1 VWYKAREHVFLILCL
16 YTQIGCIGLVE
27 EEWLVTL
34 ATVDPSEVI
43 FHDYVELGTKLSKQL
58 RDQGADFV
66 IALTHMRLHNDTR
79 LAELSSGID
88 LILGGHDHHYEVK
101 EVNGI
106 KIVKSGS
113 DFRELSKI
121 TINFSDDNNFDIDV
135 EKIEI
140 TGEVPED
147 PEVKAIVDGYMGK
160 HC

>member
-1 VWYKAREHVFLILCL
+1 MS
-16 YTQIGCIGLVE
+16 QIGCIGLVE
-27 EEWLVTL
+27 EEWLATL

-43 FHDYVELGTKLSKQL
+43 FQDYVELGTKLSKQL
-58 RDQGADFV
+58 RDEGADLV

-101 EVNGI
+101 DVNGV
-106 KIVKSGS
+106 KIIKSGS

-121 TINFSDDNNFDIDV
+121 NINFSDDNNFDIEV

-140 TGEVPED
+140 TSDVPEH
-147 PEVKAIVDGYMGK
+147 PELKTIVDQYMGK
-160 HC
+160 Y